1 MSLFR
6 AFVLTTMGS
15 LTHPVVFLVRKPK
28 EDDGFDQEKLRE
40 LKEPT
45 GLDVGTLTD
54 VDLEVLDDV
63 EALTARI
70 KKLRKARRPQ
80 NR

>member
-6 AFVLTTMGS
+6 AFVLTTMGA

-40 LKEPT
+40 LKAPT
-45 GLDVGTLTD
+45 VHFETLTD
-54 VDLEVLDDV
+54 VDLEVLENLD
-63 EALTARI
+63 ALETRL
-70 KKLRKARRPQ
+70 KRLRKTRKAQ